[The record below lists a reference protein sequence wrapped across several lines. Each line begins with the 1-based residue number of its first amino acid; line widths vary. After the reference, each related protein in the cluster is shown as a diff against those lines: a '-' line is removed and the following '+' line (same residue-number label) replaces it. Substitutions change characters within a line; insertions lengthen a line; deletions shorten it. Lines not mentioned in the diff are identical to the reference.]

1 MKDRVIVSSLVSGA
15 VALLIQGHA
24 TQQKAEVVNINGG
37 PEGNEATQV
46 VTGQEESHKTYQ
58 LAAGARIDVFNI
70 SGPVSVEAIDGQSAE
85 VHIYRTAPNSAD
97 LAYRKDLVEQTSSGL
112 TIHQNPDPIPV
123 KINLLNRVVLKLP
136 RQVSVSA
143 KSISGDFN
151 ISGIDGAVDLNGISG
166 SVQAIRLNG
175 ALTVSGASGNV
186 RVALTRIDDAGLRVN
201 SVSGNVDL
209 RLPNDLNAE
218 FSISNTSGAVSSKIE
233 GLTIDKVSVTN
244 YSGHVGSGGP
254 RIVVSNVSGAVVLQ
268 RI

>member
-1 MKDRVIVSSLVSGA
+1 MRIKDRVIVSSLVSGA

-46 VTGQEESHKTYQ
+46 VTGQKESHKTYQ

-97 LAYRKDLVEQTSSGL
+97 LAYRKVLVEQTSSGL
-112 TIHQNPDPIPV
+112 TIHQKLDPFNID
-123 KINLLNRVVLKLP
+123 LLNRVFLKLP

-201 SVSGNVDL
+201 SVSGNVYL

-244 YSGHVGSGGP
+244 YSGHIGSGGP